1 MPEIGTSGSM
11 SGDGKRSVAEW
22 PKLPRPSSTLPER
35 KSSRQIFRSNGSPT
49 VFHVSNM
56 GGYTCRALIFGLS
69 FTNRVVPTFKQGSIS

>member
-1 MPEIGTSGSM
+1 MSDLSPLSGVERTSNFGAAT
-11 SGDGKRSVAEW
+11 SVFD
-22 PKLPRPSSTLPER
+22 PER

-69 FTNRVVPTFKQGSIS
+69 FTNRVVPTVKQGSIS